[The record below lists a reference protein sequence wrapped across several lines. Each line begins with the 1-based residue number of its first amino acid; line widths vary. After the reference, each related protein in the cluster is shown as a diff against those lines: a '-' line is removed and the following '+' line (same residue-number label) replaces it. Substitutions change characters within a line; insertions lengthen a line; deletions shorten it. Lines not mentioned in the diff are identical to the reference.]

1 MKKVL
6 KKGSAL
12 LLALI
17 MVLSLAACGG
27 KGNAGDASNEQVD
40 DNRTQ
45 LYVYNFAGGFGAE
58 WLAAAKERF
67 EELHKDDV

>member
-6 KKGSAL
+6 KKGIAF

-27 KGNAGDASNEQVD
+27 KQGGGDASNEQVD
-40 DNRTQ
+40 DKPLWEKQKR
-45 LYVYNFAGGFGAE
+45 
-58 WLAAAKERF
+58 
-67 EELHKDDV
+67 